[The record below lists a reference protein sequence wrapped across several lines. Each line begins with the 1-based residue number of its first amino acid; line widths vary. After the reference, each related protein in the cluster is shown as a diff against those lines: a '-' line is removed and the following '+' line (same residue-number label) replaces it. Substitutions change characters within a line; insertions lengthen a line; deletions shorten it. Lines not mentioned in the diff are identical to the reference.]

1 LAENARPVIDES
13 SGIRFMRLENVY
25 QYDGSPGM
33 ADFSIAQFDSQSIV
47 LPEPRDFEEN
57 LEEEALR
64 TTELIGSS
72 MAEYQAELQWRLSI
86 IILIPVLTLI
96 AVPLSKVSPRQGRYG
111 KLIPATVI
119 YSVYFF
125 ALQYARSLIAGGTLS
140 GAIGLWWVHII
151 FVGLGLLL
159 YRYPS
164 WDRFFSVERSA

>member
-1 LAENARPVIDES
+1 
-13 SGIRFMRLENVY
+13 
-25 QYDGSPGM
+25 
-33 ADFSIAQFDSQSIV
+33 
-47 LPEPRDFEEN
+47 
-57 LEEEALR
+57 
-64 TTELIGSS
+64 
-72 MAEYQAELQWRLSI
+72 
-86 IILIPVLTLI
+86 
-96 AVPLSKVSPRQGRYG
+96 VSPRQGRYG